1 MLQLIPDEATVQLK
15 ELAKND
21 ASLFLMLFALI
32 QHIYS
37 SISISM
43 HCLSPIVDRVTVL
56 IKSFYCF
63 GLGLNTSLF
72 AKIKHCPLDSM
83 IKQSDGASLL

>member
-1 MLQLIPDEATVQLK
+1 MPQLIPDEATVQLK

-43 HCLSPIVDRVTVL
+43 HCLSPIAARVTVL

-63 GLGLNTSLF
+63 GLRLNTSLF
-72 AKIKHCPLDSM
+72 AKIKHGPFDSM